1 MARCSVNGL
10 VRNNK
15 ESFMYN
21 FSFEKVNSV
30 EEAVAAIQK
39 ADDGK
44 FVAGGQTMLPTMKHR
59 LADPSNIIDLSG
71 IKSLT
76 EIKANNQCV
85 TIGAMVTHRSV
96 ASSPDVLRDI
106 PALAKLAGNIGDPAV
121 RNRGTI
127 GGSIAN
133 NDPAADYPAAVIGLG
148 ATINTN
154 KREVFADDFFTG
166 MFETA
171 LEEDE
176 VITSVSFPVANVA
189 AYMKFENPASRYAIV
204 GVFLVKLTD
213 NVRIGVTGATA
224 CAHRGRRLEDAL
236 NNDFSPAAIDPVEL
250 PVDEMNSDI
259 HASAEYRAHLVKVMT
274 KRAVEA
280 CN

>member
-39 ADDGK
+39 AEDGK

-176 VITSVSFPVANVA
+176 VITSVSFPIANVA

>member
-1 MARCSVNGL
+1 
-10 VRNNK
+10 
-15 ESFMYN
+15 MYN
-21 FSFEKVNSV
+21 FSYQKVTSV
-30 EEAVAAIQK
+30 DDAVEAMQK

-59 LADPSNIIDLSG
+59 LASPSDVIDLGG
-71 IKSLT
+71 IEDLKGICMDGDAIS
-76 EIKANNQCV
+76 
-85 TIGAMVTHRSV
+85 IGAMTTHAEV
-96 ASSPDVLRDI
+96 AASSDVQSAI

-133 NDPAADYPAAVIGLG
+133 NDPAADYPAAVIALG
-148 ATINTN
+148 ATVKTN
-154 KREVFADDFFTG
+154 KREIAGDEFFTG

-176 VITSVSFPVANVA
+176 LITSISFPKTEAA
-189 AYMKFENPASRYAIV
+189 AYMKFENPAARYAIV
-204 GVFLVKLTD
+204 GVFVAKSGDEVK
-213 NVRIGVTGATA
+213 VGVTGATA
-224 CAHRGRRLEDAL
+224 CAHRGMRLEEALKGNFSTAAVDA
-236 NNDFSPAAIDPVEL
+236 VEL
-250 PVDEMNSDI
+250 PVEKMNADI

-280 CN
+280 CL

>member
-39 ADDGK
+39 AEDGK

-204 GVFLVKLTD
+204 GVFLVKLTN

-224 CAHRGRRLEDAL
+224 CAHRGRRLEEAL
-236 NNDFSPAAIDPVEL
+236 NDDFSPAAIDPVEL

>member
-1 MARCSVNGL
+1 MYEFKYHKAGSVDGA
-10 VRNNK
+10 
-15 ESFMYN
+15 
-21 FSFEKVNSV
+21 V
-30 EEAVAAIQK
+30 EAMQQ

-59 LADPSNIIDLSG
+59 LASPSDLIDLGGIADLSG
-71 IKSLT
+71 VTVDGST
-76 EIKANNQCV
+76 V
-85 TIGAMVTHRSV
+85 TIGAMTTHAEV
-96 ASSPDVLRDI
+96 AASADVQNAI

-133 NDPAADYPAAVIGLG
+133 NDPAADYPSAVIALG
-148 ATINTN
+148 ATVKTS
-154 KREVFADDFFTG
+154 KREIPGDEFFTG

-176 VITSVSFPVANVA
+176 IITAVSFPVAETA

-204 GVFLVKLTD
+204 GVFVAKTGGE
-213 NVRIGVTGATA
+213 VRVGVTGATA
-224 CAHRGRRLEDAL
+224 CAHRGLRLEAAL
-236 NNDFSPAAIDPVEL
+236 NNQLDASGIDAVEL
-250 PVDEMNSDI
+250 PVDKMNNDI

-280 CN
+280 CA